1 MADFTPI
8 NTQEEFDERIK
19 ERLERERRTTAE
31 KYKDYEEIKKK
42 NEEYETTISELNTS
56 LSDVNGKIKE
66 HEETISGL
74 NGKVKKYESDSVKTR
89 IAHEA
94 GIPYELASKLS
105 GETEDEIRKD
115 AEMFSKFVSPKRVA
129 PLAQDDPDDIDEK
142 TVAMK
147 NMLDGLKGE

>member
-1 MADFTPI
+1 MAEFTPI
-8 NTQEEFDERIK
+8 NTQDEFDERIK

-31 KYKDYEEIKKK
+31 KYNDYEEIKKK
-42 NEEYETTISELNTS
+42 NEEYEAKIGELNDS
-56 LSDVNGKIKE
+56 LSEANGKVKE

-115 AEMFSKFVSPKRVA
+115 AETFSKFISSKPSA
-129 PLAQDDPDDIDEK
+129 PLASNDPDDIDEK